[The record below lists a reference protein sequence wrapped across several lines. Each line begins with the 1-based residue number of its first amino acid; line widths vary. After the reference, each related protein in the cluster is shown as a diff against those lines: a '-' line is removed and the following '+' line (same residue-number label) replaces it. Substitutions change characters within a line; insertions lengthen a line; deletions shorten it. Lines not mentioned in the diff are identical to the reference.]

1 MTDVPSGQPTGL
13 PEERPRLRALTT
25 TPRSRT
31 AHEYVRE
38 VLRSA
43 VLGGTLRSGQRLA
56 QTEIAEQLG
65 VSTTPVR
72 EALRDLATEGLVVFD
87 PHRGALVKSLDI
99 DVVRELYELRITLE
113 PLMVR
118 RVIAAA
124 TPDQLARAEELQK
137 RMEAISDTGPWS
149 ALNRDFH
156 TTLNEAQK
164 GTRLSKILD
173 GLRDSATPYVALS
186 LSAGPSHVEQS
197 NIEHAELLSLYRKK
211 AVEEAVELTLAHLKA
226 TLAVIE
232 QAHERGTF

>member
-1 MTDVPSGQPTGL
+1 MSDVTRGQPAAF
-13 PEERPRLRALTT
+13 PEERPRLRPLTT

-43 VLGGTLRSGQRLA
+43 VLSGTLRSGQRLA

-99 DVVRELYELRITLE
+99 EVVRELYELRITLE

-118 RVIAAA
+118 RVIVAAA
-124 TPDQLARAEELQK
+124 PDQLARAEELQK
-137 RMEAISDTGPWS
+137 RMETISDTGPWS
-149 ALNRDFH
+149 ALNREFH
-156 TTLNEAQK
+156 SVLNEAQK

-197 NIEHAELLSLYRKK
+197 NIEHAKLLSLYRKK
-211 AVEEAVELTLAHLKA
+211 AVDEAVELTLAHLRA

-232 QAHERGTF
+232 KAHERGTF